1 MANDRASSVRSTA
14 AMRSPDEVL
23 GSLKLHELPWRERQ
37 PMLERRGYMLRPRLR
52 PEWIPSWR
60 GTGKHPLEC
69 EDGLVLPVRDHLVD
83 ATRIADGALVYVKR
97 VQTAGTELQ
106 IASMFSSEH
115 LRNDPK
121 NHCVPILD
129 AFQDDGDDSSSYM
142 VMPFLRAI
150 DEPAF
155 ELVDDVISFA
165 DQILEGLVFLH
176 QHGVAHRDC
185 THGNILMDA
194 SAMYPMGFHPVN
206 DMYLPDAQTSATPL
220 PRSTIPVKYYFVDFG
235 ISSLITSDVHTK
247 LVLGDAGQ
255 DREVPELSNIVPYD
269 PFKVDIFLVAN
280 VLRRSLHDKY
290 SNLNF
295 LSPLISTMT
304 DDDPAA
310 RPDAEE
316 ALRRWGDIRV
326 GLGTFQ
332 RRWWLIPRDANWVS
346 ILAFNVA
353 SSVGATVYLVKWLL
367 GWEAHE

>member
-1 MANDRASSVRSTA
+1 MSASDRAPSASSTA
-14 AMRSPDEVL
+14 VRRNPDL
-23 GSLKLHELPWRERQ
+23 IFGTLKRHELAWVERQ
-37 PMLERRGYMLRPRLR
+37 PMLERRGYMLRARLR
-52 PEWIPSWR
+52 PGWIPSWR
-60 GTGKHPLEC
+60 GTEKHPLQC
-69 EDGLVLPVRDHLVD
+69 EDGLVLPMREHLVD

-97 VQTAGTELQ
+97 VQAAGTELQ
-106 IASMFSSEH
+106 IASMFSSED
-115 LRNDPK
+115 LRNNPK

-129 AFQDDGDDSSSYM
+129 TFQDEGDGSSSYM

-155 ELVDDVISFA
+155 ELVDDVIIFA

-206 DMYLPDAQTSATPL
+206 DMYLPDACTPTTPL
-220 PRSTIPVKYYFVDFG
+220 PRSTVPVKYYFVDFG
-235 ISSLITSDVHTK
+235 ISSLITSGHPK
-247 LVLGDAGQ
+247 LVVGDAGQ
-255 DREVPELSNIVPYD
+255 DREVPELSTVVPYD

-290 SNLNF
+290 SNLDF

-310 RPDAEE
+310 RPDAEQ
-316 ALRRWGDIRV
+316 ALRRWRDIRG

-346 ILAFNVA
+346 IVAFNVA